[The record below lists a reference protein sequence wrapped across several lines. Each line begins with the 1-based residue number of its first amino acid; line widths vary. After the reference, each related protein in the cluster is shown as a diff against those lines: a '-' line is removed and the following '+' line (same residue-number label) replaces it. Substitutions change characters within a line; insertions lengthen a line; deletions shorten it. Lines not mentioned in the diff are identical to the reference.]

1 MDFLKTG
8 FNLVETNEMNLD
20 QNTLDMIS
28 SLMTLFIED
37 VTRTACIYVMTNKRK
52 EITARDMKK
61 SLMYQAQNFFN
72 QDDTL
77 EARYLMMM
85 QELAEEEGE
94 EEDSEEYEGEEE
106 EEREEEGEEE
116 DGEYEGNEEPD
127 PELVSK
133 VDQSE
138 LKWHEWNPRDP
149 ILGILKRS
157 IDKIEI
163 EEDD

>member
-8 FNLVETNEMNLD
+8 FNLVETNEMVLD
-20 QNTLDMIS
+20 QKTLDMIS

-77 EARYLMMM
+77 ESRYLMMM
-85 QELAEEEGE
+85 QELAEEEE
-94 EEDSEEYEGEEE
+94 EGEEE
-106 EEREEEGEEE
+106 EESEE
-116 DGEYEGNEEPD
+116 DGEEEYEGNEEPD

-138 LKWHEWNPRDP
+138 LKWNEWNPTDP
-149 ILGILKRS
+149 ILGIVKRS